1 MIRVR
6 PTQPRFRRVR
16 FFATLPLART
26 VVPGE
31 LIATAESPFGF
42 TPSREQSLSAPLV
55 IGLPTRGLPTTQAQ
69 VPARSMSAIGG
80 VQSDAVTM
88 TTILHQD
95 PARGRLSCE

>member
-1 MIRVR
+1 MIRGR

-16 FFATLPLART
+16 FFAILPLACT
-26 VVPGE
+26 VVAGE

-55 IGLPTRGLPTTQAQ
+55 IALPTHGLATTQTQ

-88 TTILHQD
+88 TTISHQD
-95 PARGRLSCE
+95 PARGRLFCE